1 MGFLK
6 KIRSNILNQQN
17 SFHVGFGNR
26 SPFSYRGKY
35 AGDWTP
41 EVPNLAASA
50 YGQPE
55 TDLGETDLLKAQID
69 TIGKVRDAVT
79 GVAEAHIKNE
89 AKKDCEASGGTWKDG
104 KCYSGGTLPKSD
116 PMKPKVDVEK
126 NPVGNAKG
134 QVKPG
139 GIAHQHLDPEGYDAW
154 AKGKE
159 LLKKEKEEKAK
170 EAKRKWELENA
181 GVPDF
186 TNFTGTSSDWH

>member
-6 KIRSNILNQQN
+6 KIRNNILNQQN

-26 SPFSYRGKY
+26 SPFSYRGQY

-79 GVAEAHIKNE
+79 DVAKAHIKNE
-89 AKKDCEASGGTWKDG
+89 AKKTVKLVEVLG
-104 KCYSGGTLPKSD
+104 K
-116 PMKPKVDVEK
+116 M
-126 NPVGNAKG
+126 
-134 QVKPG
+134 
-139 GIAHQHLDPEGYDAW
+139 
-154 AKGKE
+154 
-159 LLKKEKEEKAK
+159 
-170 EAKRKWELENA
+170 ENA
-181 GVPDF
+181 IQEELF
-186 TNFTGTSSDWH
+186 LNLIL

>member
-6 KIRSNILNQQN
+6 KIRNNILNQQN
-17 SFHVGFGNR
+17 SFHIGFGNR
-26 SPFSYRGKY
+26 SPFSYRGAY

-69 TIGKVRDAVT
+69 TIGKVSDAVT

-104 KCYSGGTLPKSD
+104 KCESGGAPKNS
-116 PMKPKVDVEK
+116 ESK
-126 NPVGNAKG
+126 NKLQADYNV
-134 QVKPG
+134 
-139 GIAHQHLDPEGYDAW
+139 
-154 AKGKE
+154 
-159 LLKKEKEEKAK
+159 KKEFRKVGENVEEITNPTNPTTTEIKEDFDKQMC
-170 EAKRKWELENA
+170 WSNG
-181 GVPDF
+181 GVWQSKQGVSGGEC
-186 TNFTGTSSDWH
+186 NK

>member
-1 MGFLK
+1 MTKWNKDTF
-6 KIRSNILNQQN
+6 I
-17 SFHVGFGNR
+17 
-26 SPFSYRGKY
+26 SY
-35 AGDWTP
+35 
-41 EVPNLAASA
+41 S
-50 YGQPE
+50 
-55 TDLGETDLLKAQID
+55 
-69 TIGKVRDAVT
+69 
-79 GVAEAHIKNE
+79 
-89 AKKDCEASGGTWKDG
+89 KKDCEASGGTWKDG

-139 GIAHQHLDPEGYDAW
+139 SIAHQHLDPEGYDAW

>member
-1 MGFLK
+1 MGYLK

-17 SFHVGFGNR
+17 SFHIGFGNR
-26 SPFSYRGKY
+26 SPFNYKSQYS
-35 AGDWTP
+35 GDWTA
-41 EVPNLAASA
+41 EVPMLTQNPSGWVDPNIGGEWSKATIAAI
-50 YGQPE
+50 
-55 TDLGETDLLKAQID
+55 KAVGD
-69 TIGKVRDAVT
+69 IGTAVT
-79 GVAEAHIKNE
+79 TNLLSTEKNDSE
-89 AKKDCEASGGTWKDG
+89 KNGS
-104 KCYSGGTLPKSD
+104 PKSD

-126 NPVGNAKG
+126 NPIGNAKG

-139 GIAHQHLDPEGYDAW
+139 SIAHQHLDPEGYDAW

-159 LLKKEKEEKAK
+159 LLKKEKEEEAK